1 MILKRIVVFR
11 MVFYGTVILT
21 VGSFLQA
28 NKVTDSSQSVTPS
41 YFVQHA
47 TLPGQRFKIQGVV
60 KHGSIAMKKGTLEN
74 KFCLTD
80 FKNDVQVLYKGTLPA
95 TFREGDMASVG
106 GFLADHKN
114 PSLFVG
120 TSVAANHDI
129 APDKW
134 LGETNLDRA
143 VSMNMIEPKVDF
155 EFTKMK

>member
-1 MILKRIVVFR
+1 

-21 VGSFLQA
+21 LGSFLQA
-28 NKVTDSSQSVTPS
+28 NKVSESSQSITPS
-41 YFVQHA
+41 YFIQHA
-47 TLPGQRFKIQGVV
+47 TLPGQRFKMSGVI
-60 KHGSIAMKKGTLEN
+60 KHGSIEMKKGTLEN
-74 KFCLTD
+74 RFTMTD
-80 FKNDVQVLYKGTLPA
+80 FKNDIQVLYKGSLPA

-114 PSLFVG
+114 PTCFIG
-120 TSVAANHDI
+120 TSVQANHDI

-143 VSMNMIEPKVDF
+143 VSMNMIESKLDF